1 MKKVRKFSFSYWNQS
16 ILKDIF
22 FFKYSSDNYNNLI
35 NYEKIIFSLTIK
47 DFESSTGDDQ
57 SFKSAYLLNYF
68 YEGCPLVTS
77 VRTKVFKNEK
87 FYDGD
92 IQLIVRRNYM
102 FKSLEKLVFWGNH
115 FFRYDW
121 KVEPSKISKAN
132 NYIPQIRLVNIASIP
147 QLADDPNLFK
157 IDQIL
162 VLNFY
167 IKNISNLYLLD
178 KSILNN
184 RTSKELLKSFVSPF
198 FNILKIKNY

>member
-16 ILKDIF
+16 ILKNIF
-22 FFKYSSDNYNNLI
+22 FLKYSSDNYNNLI

-57 SFKSAYLLNYF
+57 SFKSTYLLNYF
-68 YEGCPLVTS
+68 YEKCPLVTS

-92 IQLIVRRNYM
+92 IQLIVRSDHM

-121 KVEPSKISKAN
+121 KGEPSKLNRVN
-132 NYIPQIRLVNIASIP
+132 NYIPQIKLVNIASIP

-167 IKNISNLYLLD
+167 IKNISNLYMLD
-178 KSILNN
+178 KSVLNRRN
-184 RTSKELLKSFVSPF
+184 SKELLKSFVSPF
-198 FNILKIKNY
+198 FNVLKIKNY